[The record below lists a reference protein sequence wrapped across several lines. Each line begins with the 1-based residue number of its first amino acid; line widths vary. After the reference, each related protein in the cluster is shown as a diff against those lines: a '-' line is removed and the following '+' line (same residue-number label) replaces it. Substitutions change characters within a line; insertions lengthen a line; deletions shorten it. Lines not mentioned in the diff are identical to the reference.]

1 MATMTAEIAPAP
13 SVEPAKPDRWLL
25 PLCLLATVLW
35 GLFIACCW
43 YVWPEYVDLFVR
55 LKQQPPEVT
64 VMVLGLRHPY
74 ALALVALA
82 ALGFAAGAHL
92 LRNRQAAVALVA
104 LALLALAGGL
114 AAVHLPYAYY
124 RDNLVRGETRKQ
136 P

>member
-1 MATMTAEIAPAP
+1 MATMTAETAPEP
-13 SVEPAKPDRWLL
+13 SAAAPDRWLL

-35 GLFIACCW
+35 GLFIASCW
-43 YVWPEYVDLFVR
+43 YVWPEYAELFAR
-55 LKQQPPEVT
+55 LKRQPPEAT
-64 VMVLGLRHPY
+64 AMVLGLRHPG
-74 ALALVALA
+74 ALALIALA

-92 LRNRQAAVALVA
+92 LKNRQAAVALVV
-104 LALLALAGGL
+104 LAVLALAGGF